1 MGDKQLNFR
10 PTEDDLKILAALKNK
25 LGLRHDSDV
34 IRQALRCLKDKEGL
48 K

>member
-1 MGDKQLNFR
+1 MGIKQLNFR
-10 PTEDDLKILAALKNK
+10 PTEEDLNILAALKKK

-34 IRQALRCLKDKEGL
+34 IRQALRCLKDKENL